1 MLLNTRRLRM
11 LGALSMIATVVA
23 GVGMPT
29 SAQEQEHVESE
40 GATADNASTANASP
54 APEVAKPTPKDPDL
68 CLSDPIVLD
77 ELKKRREA
85 LETREKELEKR
96 EVELTSKSKA
106 IEEELSKMQGIR
118 DEITQIDQS
127 RAKENEERVSKLIET
142 LQMMSPKPAA
152 KLVSTLDEG
161 LAVATLSRMDNA
173 KLAKLL
179 ALMEPDKA
187 SRLSEL
193 MAGVVRARSKKQT
206 SLPTPEHK
214 DVSATT
220 AVPALPAMGGEKQN
234 DATHANEQQ
243 SGPKPRTAS

>member
-1 MLLNTRRLRM
+1 MLRSPHAWKQ
-11 LGALSMIATVVA
+11 LGALAMIATVIA
-23 GVGMPT
+23 GLGVPIG
-29 SAQEQEHVESE
+29 AQEQEAHL
-40 GATADNASTANASP
+40 NAKAEAEP
-54 APEVAKPTPKDPDL
+54 VAAAPEVIKPAPKDPEL

-77 ELKKRREA
+77 ELKRRREV
-85 LETREKELEKR
+85 LETREKEMEKR
-96 EVELTSKSKA
+96 EAELLAKSKA

-118 DEITQIDQS
+118 DEIAQIDLS

-142 LQMMSPKPAA
+142 LQMMSPKPAS
-152 KLVSTLDEG
+152 KLVATLDEG

-193 MAGVVRARSKKQT
+193 MAGVVRAKSKKQT
-206 SLPTPEHK
+206 SAPTPERK

-220 AVPALPAMGGEKQN
+220 AVPAYPANGGEKKY

-243 SGPKPRTAS
+243 SGTKPSSSS

>member
-1 MLLNTRRLRM
+1 MLLNPRRLRL
-11 LGALSMIATVVA
+11 LGALAMIATVVA
-23 GVGMPT
+23 GVALPT
-29 SAQEQEHVESE
+29 SAQENEALSAPPAAKENSTE
-40 GATADNASTANASP
+40 NASA
-54 APEVAKPTPKDPDL
+54 APEVIKPAPKDPDL

-96 EVELTSKSKA
+96 EAELAAKSKA
-106 IEEELSKMQGIR
+106 IEEELSKMQGVR
-118 DEITQIDQS
+118 DEIAQIDQS
-127 RAKENEERVSKLIET
+127 RAKENEERVAKLIET
-142 LQMMSPKPAA
+142 LQVMSPKPAA
-152 KLVSTLDEG
+152 KLVATLDEG
-161 LAVATLSRMDNA
+161 LAVATLSKMDNG

-193 MAGVVRARSKKQT
+193 MAGVVRARVKKT
-206 SLPTPEHK
+206 SAPTPERK

-220 AVPALPAMGGEKQN
+220 HAPGTPGNGGENKN

-243 SGPKPRTAS
+243 SGAKPRAAAS